1 MTSSLRFRLSVMTFL
16 QFVVWGAWY
25 GQLSKYLFEIG
36 FNGAQVG
43 NIYGAFSIAMIA
55 SPFFVGMIA
64 DRFFNAE
71 RVLGGLH
78 LLGAALLYA
87 LAQIKTYDAFFWTM
101 LLYCMTFTP
110 TLALA
115 NSISMRQMRD
125 PATEFPPIRVLG
137 TIAWIVV
144 TNLIGLMGWGDKSAI
159 FYASMFTSLAI
170 AAFSF
175 ALPKTPPLV
184 KGPVTAGQVVGKEAF
199 SLLKDQSYRIFFI
212 ASILV
217 CIPLSFYYAFA
228 NPSITDAYKAAF
240 LASNPGAS
248 LPETFYIEN
257 KMSLGQASEVLFML
271 LLPFAYRKLGIK
283 NILLLGLIAW
293 IVRFLLLGYGDA
305 QGREWMLYVAIILH
319 GICFDFFFVSG
330 MIYTDQKAGEKFK
343 SSAQGLISL
352 ATYGIGMLIGSLLSG
367 RVQQYYSHSA
377 GDGNFTA
384 WTGVWLVPAAIAL
397 AVALLFV
404 FFFKQETSLKK
415 A

>member
-1 MTSSLRFRLSVMTFL
+1 MQASLRVRLSVMTFL
-16 QFVVWGAWY
+16 QFVIWGAWY
-25 GQLSKYLFEIG
+25 GQLSKYLLAIG

-43 NIYGAFSIAMIA
+43 NVYAAFSIAMIA

-71 RVLGGLH
+71 RVLGALH

-87 LAQIKTYDAFFWTM
+87 LAQIKSYDAFFWTM

-144 TNLIGLMGWGDKSAI
+144 TNLIGLMGWGDKTAI
-159 FYASMFTSLAI
+159 FYASMVTSLAI

-184 KGPVTAGQVVGKEAF
+184 KGPVTAGQVVGKDAF
-199 SLLKDQSYRIFFI
+199 SLLKDNSYRIFFI
-212 ASILV
+212 ASVLV

-240 LASNPGAS
+240 LASNPGAE
-248 LPETFYIEN
+248 LPATFYIEN

-271 LLPFAYRKLGIK
+271 LLPFAYRRLGIK

-293 IVRFLLLGYGDA
+293 IVRFILLGYGDA
-305 QGREWMLYVAIILH
+305 GGREWMLYVAILLH
-319 GICFDFFFVSG
+319 GVCFDFFFVSG

-352 ATYGIGMLIGSLLSG
+352 ATYGIGMLIGSVLSG
-367 RVQQYYSHSA
+367 RVQQYYTHSA
-377 GDGNFTA
+377 GDGNITA
-384 WTGVWLVPAAIAL
+384 WTGVWLVPAGIAL
-397 AVALLFV
+397 SVALLFV
-404 FFFKQETSLKK
+404 FFFKQEKLEQ

>member
-1 MTSSLRFRLSVMTFL
+1 MQASLRVRLSVMTFL
-16 QFVVWGAWY
+16 QFVIWGAWY
-25 GQLSKYLFEIG
+25 GQLSKYLLAIG

-43 NIYGAFSIAMIA
+43 NVYAAFSIAMIA
-55 SPFFVGMIA
+55 APFFVGMIA

-71 RVLGGLH
+71 RVLGALH

-87 LAQIKTYDAFFWTM
+87 LAQIKSYDAFFWTM

-144 TNLIGLMGWGDKSAI
+144 TNLIGLMGWGDKTAI

-184 KGPVTAGQVVGKEAF
+184 KGPVTAGQVVGKDAF
-199 SLLKDQSYRIFFI
+199 SLLKDNSYRIFFI
-212 ASILV
+212 ASVLV

-240 LASNPGAS
+240 LASNPGAG

-271 LLPFAYRKLGIK
+271 LLPFAYRRLGIK

-293 IVRFLLLGYGDA
+293 IVRFILLGYGDA
-305 QGREWMLYVAIILH
+305 GGREWMLYVAILLH
-319 GICFDFFFVSG
+319 GVCFDFFFVSG

-352 ATYGIGMLIGSLLSG
+352 ATYGIGMLIGSVLSG
-367 RVQQYYSHSA
+367 RVQQYYTHSA
-377 GDGNFTA
+377 GDGNITA
-384 WTGVWLVPAAIAL
+384 WTGVWLVPAGIAL
-397 AVALLFV
+397 SVALLFV
-404 FFFKQETSLKK
+404 FFFKQEKLEQ

>member
-1 MTSSLRFRLSVMTFL
+1 MTPSLRFRLSVMTFL
-16 QFVVWGAWY
+16 QFVIWGAWY
-25 GQLSKYLFEIG
+25 GQLSKYLLAIG

-43 NIYGAFSIAMIA
+43 NIYAAFSIAMIA

-87 LAQIKTYDAFFWTM
+87 LAQITTYDAFFWTM

-137 TIAWIVV
+137 TIAWIAV
-144 TNLIGLMGWGDKSAI
+144 TNLIGFMGWGDKTAI

-184 KGPVTAGQVVGKEAF
+184 KGPVTAGQVVGKDAF
-199 SLLKDQSYRIFFI
+199 SLLKDKPYRIFFI
-212 ASILV
+212 ASVLV

-240 LASNPGAS
+240 LSVNPGAN
-248 LPETFYIEN
+248 LPDTFYIEN

-271 LLPFAYRKLGIK
+271 LLPFAYRKMGIK
-283 NILLLGLIAW
+283 NILLLALAAW

-305 QGREWMLYVAIILH
+305 GGREWMLYAAILLH
-319 GICFDFFFVSG
+319 GVCFDFFFVSG
-330 MIYTDQKAGEKFK
+330 MIYTDQKAGEQFK

-352 ATYGIGMLIGSLLSG
+352 ATYGIGMLFGSLLSG
-367 RVQQYYSHSA
+367 RVQQYYTAAA
-377 GDGNFTA
+377 GDTTSTVWTA
-384 WTGVWLVPAAIAL
+384 VWLVPAAIAGI
-397 AVALLFV
+397 VALLFV
-404 FFFKQETSLKK
+404 FFFRQEKQQGG
-415 A
+415 